1 MCKPPSTSCKKI
13 FKKTPEKIENIEVCN
28 SVTSPIVLDHRQR
41 YKAAKC
47 LHRRLTNF
55 HKARDSNLRDERLLK
70 NPSSTFA
77 SIRNS
82 RIGRICCLNNL
93 YVGDRLY
100 QNEAV
105 KDGKDDKRISCFKD
119 YQEFGNDYYHI
130 LELNKYG
137 YPLRAL
143 TEIERFKLLL

>member
-13 FKKTPEKIENIEVCN
+13 FKKTPEKIENIDVCN

-41 YKAAKC
+41 YLAAKC
-47 LHRRLTNF
+47 LHRRLSNF
-55 HKARDSNLRDERLLK
+55 HKARDSILRDEGLLK
-70 NPSSTFA
+70 NSSSTFA

-82 RIGRICCLNNL
+82 RIGRICCLNKL

-105 KDGKDDKRISCFKD
+105 KDGFFDSISQLKTKDDKRISCFKD

-130 LELNKYG
+130 L
-137 YPLRAL
+137 
-143 TEIERFKLLL
+143 